1 MNGSRSL
8 VAHGAATAALLV
20 PLAVLDRRM
29 QRAGGPG
36 IIPFELAGTPER
48 AAAVMGAWG
57 EEGRRAARVSLL
69 LDFPFLVAYS
79 GFNVALARAL
89 DAPAWVAVAVG
100 AGACD
105 AVENA
110 ALLGVLDGRGGGR
123 LPAVARAF
131 ALAKFGLLGAGW
143 VHAAVRLAERPESSR
158 RCP

>member
-1 MNGSRSL
+1 MNNPRSL
-8 VAHGAATAALLV
+8 VAFGVATVALLV

-36 IIPFELAGTPER
+36 IIPFEPVGTPER

-57 EEGRRAARVSLL
+57 EEGRRAARLSLL

-79 GFNVALARAL
+79 GFNVALARSL
-89 DAPAWVAVAVG
+89 RSSGWVVVAVC

-105 AVENA
+105 AFENA
-110 ALLGVLDGRGGGR
+110 ALLGVLDGRGAGR

-131 ALAKFGLLGAGW
+131 ALAKFGLLSAGW
-143 VHAAVRLAERPESSR
+143 VHAAARIATR
-158 RCP
+158 R